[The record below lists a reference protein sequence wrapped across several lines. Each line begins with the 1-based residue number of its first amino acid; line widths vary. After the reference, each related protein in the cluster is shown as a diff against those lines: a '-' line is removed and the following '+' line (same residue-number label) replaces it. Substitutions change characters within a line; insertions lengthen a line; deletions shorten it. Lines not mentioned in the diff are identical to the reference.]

1 MIKSKTKI
9 SKQTSNKTSKYLVN
23 TIREATKNPAW
34 TLVAG
39 ILSGPKRKRMNA
51 NISELADKKAIIVCG
66 KVLSEGNVN
75 SKMKV
80 VALNFSEGA
89 KEKLLNAGCEVVTIL
104 DEIKKNP
111 EFKDIE
117 VFKK

>member
-34 TLVAG
+34 IEVAG
-39 ILSGPKRKRMNA
+39 ILSRPKRARINA
-51 NISELADKKAIIVCG
+51 NLSELADKKAVVVCG

-89 KEKLLNAGCEVVTIL
+89 KEKLLNAGCEVVTIA

-111 EFKDIE
+111 ELKDIE
-117 VFKK
+117 ILRK